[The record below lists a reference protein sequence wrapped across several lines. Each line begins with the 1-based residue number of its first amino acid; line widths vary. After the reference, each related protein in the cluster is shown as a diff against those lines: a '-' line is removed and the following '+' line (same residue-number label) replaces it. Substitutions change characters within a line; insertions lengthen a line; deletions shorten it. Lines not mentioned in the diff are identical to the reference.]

1 MYSILVW
8 TVLIG
13 VLFLVGLLVFLLDR
27 LQTVTNLARFGPP
40 QEYLERAK
48 KRRQRQLMA
57 PKNTGAN
64 LSGNSNN
71 VKTDGTNGQT
81 SDVSGEPARP
91 GKKPLEGRVLWNILA
106 GKKATKRS
114 EEEVDIIRKEY
125 KIALTKHL
133 TFLFEEGVS
142 DSKDGKNEPPSN
154 VKTIEHGGGEVA
166 SWIPVR
172 YSGELYELGRTA
184 AVDRTDGFI
193 LVRRELEGVCSYLFN
208 EVGLDEGNVGN
219 KLASDLLSNVEQEEA
234 NKPKKTPVSTEV
246 MDMLDSDNSYDD
258 KVALVRVFSSTDLE
272 RIAKVVKGMI
282 KT

>member
-1 MYSILVW
+1 MDSILVW

-13 VLFLVGLLVFLLDR
+13 VLFLVGLLILLLDR
-27 LQTVTNLARFGPP
+27 LQTISNLARFGPP
-40 QEYLERAK
+40 KAYLEKVQKRQQRKLIAESRNSQLKNAMSKDGAGEAK
-48 KRRQRQLMA
+48 GPVSAQ
-57 PKNTGAN
+57 
-64 LSGNSNN
+64 GNIGD
-71 VKTDGTNGQT
+71 K
-81 SDVSGEPARP
+81 PA
-91 GKKPLEGRVLWNILA
+91 KKPLEGRVLWNILA

-114 EEEVDIIRKEY
+114 EEEIEAIRKEY
-125 KIALTKHL
+125 KIGLTKHL
-133 TFLFEEGVS
+133 SSLFEDGVS
-142 DSKDGKNEPPSN
+142 DSRDGKNEPPGN
-154 VKTIEHGGGEVA
+154 VKTIEHAGGELL
-166 SWIPVR
+166 SWIPQR

-193 LVRRELEGVCSYLFN
+193 LVRRELEGVCSFLFN
-208 EVGLDEGNVGN
+208 EVGLDEGKTGN
-219 KLASDLLSNVEQEEA
+219 KLATDLLSNVQQEEA

>member
-1 MYSILVW
+1 MYGILVW

-27 LQTVTNLARFGPP
+27 LQTVSNVARFGPP
-40 QEYLERAK
+40 PEYLERAK
-48 KRRQRQLMA
+48 KRRQRQLAA
-57 PKNTGAN
+57 PRKSGAG
-64 LSGNSNN
+64 SSEG
-71 VKTDGTNGQT
+71 VTVGQNGETEGQGGD
-81 SDVSGEPARP
+81 SKGDARP

-106 GKKATKRS
+106 GKKVTKRS
-114 EEEVDIIRKEY
+114 EEEIDAIRKEY
-125 KIALTKHL
+125 KIALNKHI
-133 TFLFEEGVS
+133 TSLFEDGVS
-142 DSKDGKNEPPSN
+142 DSRDGKNEPPSN
-154 VKTIEHGGGEVA
+154 VKTIEHAGGEVV

-193 LVRRELEGVCSYLFN
+193 LVRRELEGVCSYLFS
-208 EVGLDEGNVGN
+208 EVGLDEGNTGN
-219 KLASDLLSNVEQEEA
+219 KLASDLLSNVKQEEA